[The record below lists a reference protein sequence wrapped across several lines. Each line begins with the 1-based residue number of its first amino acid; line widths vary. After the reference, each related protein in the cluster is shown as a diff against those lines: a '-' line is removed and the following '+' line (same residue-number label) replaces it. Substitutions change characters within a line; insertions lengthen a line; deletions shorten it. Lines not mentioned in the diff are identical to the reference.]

1 MFGSPVLFLPVID
14 WSFRVQRPQHLAR
27 CFARAGYRVYYPDL
41 RLAPRPRPPHLVESG
56 VWRLALAGDPA
67 HDPYRHRLPAEAV
80 ERALAALQ
88 ALAAEHPLAGCWIVT
103 QLPSWRPLAE
113 AIRAAFG
120 GHLMFDC
127 VDEYAAFRDHEP
139 LTDEEAAL
147 TRGADLVVAVTEPLR
162 AKLAALG
169 ASCVL
174 VRNGCDPD
182 HFGPVAG
189 RVRGAGPPVAGFFG
203 GIHDWFDSRLLAAV
217 ARARPGWQVWLV
229 GDTYLGEVEPLRAL
243 ANVRFLGEL
252 PYADLP
258 RVVSHFDVGIIPFK
272 VTPLTRVTETV
283 KVYEMIAAGLPVVA
297 TDLPE
302 LRRLAPLVALAAGA
316 DDFAACLDAA
326 LAAPQAARDA
336 RRELA
341 RSSSWLERFLELRRA
356 MAAVDGGQ
364 PVAAAEAP
372 AAGGLARCDP
382 DRRSLGLL
390 ARETAGE
397 AHEAAGEAHPN
408 PSPELSVVVV
418 AGGLR
423 ERAGECLRSLR
434 DQGLGERM
442 EVLLA
447 DVAGPGAPPV
457 PGSDAPGVRVLALPP
472 GTTFP
477 RARAHAVRAAAGG
490 VVAFVEEH
498 ATALPGFAAA
508 LLGAHREA
516 YAGVGPAVVNG
527 NPGVG
532 RSDVAGL
539 LAYGHFYPPCGRAE
553 AEFLAGHNSSF
564 KRHALLDLGD
574 DLDRLLR
581 SDLVLHAR
589 LRRLGHRL
597 LVEPAAVLAHRNE
610 VTLRGRARGLFLWY
624 RNYAVLRAAEG
635 RWSRARRAAYVA
647 ATPVLPLYFLAR
659 FTPYVARRR
668 RAWLGVLL
676 RNLPYVVA
684 TMLAGAAG
692 QALGLLLGPGD
703 AEARFTR
710 FELGEPRPL
719 APGAESHAARR
730 HQNAGD

>member
-41 RLAPRPRPPHLVESG
+41 RLAPEPPPPQLVESG
-56 VWRLALAGDPA
+56 IWRLALAGDPA
-67 HDPYRHRLPAEAV
+67 HDPYRHRMPVEAV
-80 ERALAALQ
+80 ERALATLQ
-88 ALAAEHPLAGCWIVT
+88 ALAAEHALAGCWIVT

-113 AIRAAFG
+113 AIRATFG
-120 GHLMFDC
+120 GRLMFDC
-127 VDEYAAFRDHEP
+127 VDEYAAFHDHDP

-147 TRGADLVVAVTEPLR
+147 ARGADLVVAVTEPLR
-162 AKLAALG
+162 TKLSALG

-174 VRNGCDPD
+174 VRNGCDPE
-182 HFGPVAG
+182 HFGAVAG
-189 RVRGAGPPVAGFFG
+189 RVRSAGPPVAGFFG

-217 ARARPGWQVWLV
+217 ARARPGWQYWLV
-229 GDTYLGEVEPLRAL
+229 GDTYLGEVERLRAQ

-272 VTPLTRVTETV
+272 VTPLTRVAETV
-283 KVYEMIAAGLPVVA
+283 KVYEMIAAGLPVIA

-316 DDFAACLDAA
+316 DEFAACLDAA
-326 LAAPQAARDA
+326 LAAPQAARAA

-341 RSSSWLERFLELRRA
+341 RSSSWLERFLLLRQA
-356 MAAVDGGQ
+356 MEAVEGGQ

-372 AAGGLARCDP
+372 TARGLAACDP

-390 ARETAGE
+390 VRDPQRGGE
-397 AHEAAGEAHPN
+397 IR
-408 PSPELSVVVV
+408 PSPPPELSVIVV

-423 ERAGECLRSLR
+423 ERAGDCLRSLL

-442 EVLLA
+442 EVLLV
-447 DVAGPGAPPV
+447 DVAGPGAPPIA
-457 PGSDAPGVRVLALPP
+457 GSDASAVRVLSMPP
-472 GTTFP
+472 ATTFP
-477 RARAHAVRAAAGG
+477 QARAHAVRAAAGR

-508 LLGAHREA
+508 LLGAHRDA

-539 LAYGHFYPPCGRAE
+539 LAYGYFYPPCGRAE

-564 KRHALLDLGD
+564 KRDALLGLGE

-581 SDLVLHAR
+581 SDLVLHER

-635 RWSRARRAAYVA
+635 RWSLARRAAYVA
-647 ATPVLPLYFLAR
+647 ATPVVPLYFLVR

-668 RAWLGVLL
+668 RPWLGVLL

-719 APGAESHAARR
+719 RR
-730 HQNAGD
+730 G